1 MENDTQLG
9 QWREKNRQM
18 LEEDGEL
25 GEMKKTEEFLKD
37 IIISKN
43 TMSYHNSGSTSK
55 NNLKKHTQAL
65 Y

>member
-1 MENDTQLG
+1 
-9 QWREKNRQM
+9 M

-25 GEMKKTEEFLKD
+25 GEMKKTEEFLKEIM
-37 IIISKN
+37 IIKN